1 MTRVR
6 LLLGLSLAGTAWSQ
20 QYLVSTIAG
29 GGAPPTPTAATNA
42 SIGDPPRVATDSAGN
57 LYFGSLHSVFRVDP
71 SGTLTRVAGTGRSGY
86 AGDSGPATSA
96 QFQDPDGIAIDSA
109 GSLYVADRTANV
121 IRKVSGGSITTYAGT
136 GFAGFSGDGGLAAA
150 AQLNGPTGV
159 AIDAAGNLYIADTK
173 NSAVR
178 KVAPNGVISTVAGNG
193 PAGYSG
199 DGGPATSAA
208 LDGPQGLAVDAAGN
222 LYIADSGNNRVRV
235 VAPNGTISTFAGTG
249 LATYSGDNVGGT
261 GITSS
266 SGDGGPATKSS
277 VVIPTAVAADSSG
290 NIYIAD
296 YGNSKVRVV
305 SNGMIRSIAG
315 NNSGVAPAPGGDT
328 AVSIRLN
335 GPTGVAVDSMGNVY
349 LAEGSIGSGSGLAIG
364 DFRIWQISA
373 AGVFSAAAGNGLDSY
388 SGDGGPAPVAQID
401 VPGAVAVDAAGNFYI
416 ADSLNHRV
424 RKISAAG
431 VITTVAG
438 TGVAGYSGDGGAAT
452 SAQLDGPM
460 GVAADAYGDIFIAD
474 TGNNRIRKVTAD
486 GTIYTVVGNGNAG
499 FFGDGG
505 MGPLAALHA
514 PESVAVDAAGNLYIA
529 DTGNQR
535 VRAVTQALS
544 VRTLA
549 GTGQPGLSGDG
560 GPAVNAQLSAPAA
573 VALDS
578 AGNVYIAD
586 RNNGRIRRV
595 SSAGTITSVAGSS
608 SPNGIGDGGPA
619 LAAGLAAPQGVAVDG
634 AGDLFISD
642 TGHNRVREV
651 FSNGTIVTIAGD
663 GNRGYAGDGGP
674 AAGAQFNLPLALTLN
689 AAGSI
694 YVADS
699 ANNAVRAIQ
708 PASAAPAITAIVNG
722 AGARPGAISPG
733 EVVVIYG
740 TNLGPAQLVS
750 AQLDSSGLVSKQ
762 LAGTTA
768 TFDGIPA
775 PLVYTSYSQV
785 SAVVPYGVSAG
796 SVPVVV
802 QYQGQGPAQAT
813 ATVAAASPA
822 LFTVDSSG
830 RGQAL
835 AIDQDG
841 FANTAAH
848 GAQTASVITLYA
860 TGAGQTSPAGVDGQI
875 AGAVLP
881 TPNLPVAVTI
891 GGQAASVLFASAVP
905 GSVAGIL
912 QIVVQVPTGI
922 APGPAVPVSL
932 QVGEFTS
939 QAGVTLAIAGN

>member
-6 LLLGLSLAGTAWSQ
+6 LFLGLCFAGTAWNQ

-29 GGAPPTPTAATNA
+29 GTAPPTPTAATSA
-42 SIGDPPRVATDSAGN
+42 SIGDPPRVATDSSGN
-57 LYFGSLHSVFRVDP
+57 VYFGSLHSVFRVDP

-86 AGDSGPATSA
+86 TGDGGPATSA
-96 QFQDPDGIAIDSA
+96 QLQGPDGIAVDSA
-109 GSLYVADRTANV
+109 GNLYIADRTANV
-121 IRKVSGGSITTYAGT
+121 VRKVSGDNITTYAGT
-136 GFAGFSGDGGLAAA
+136 GYAGYSGDGLAASA
-150 AQLNGPTGV
+150 AELDGPTGV
-159 AIDAAGNLYIADTK
+159 AVDAAGNLFIADTN

-178 KVAPNGVISTVAGNG
+178 KVAPNGAISTVAGNG

-199 DGGPATSAA
+199 DGGAATVAA
-208 LDGPQGLAVDAAGN
+208 LNGPQGVAVDGAGN

-235 VAPNGTISTFAGTG
+235 VSPNGTISTFAGTG
-249 LATYSGDNVGGT
+249 LATYSGDNIGGT

-277 VVIPTAVAADSSG
+277 VVIPTAVAVDSAG
-290 NIYIAD
+290 NVYIAD
-296 YGNSKVRVV
+296 YGNSKIRVV
-305 SNGMIRSIAG
+305 TNGIIRSIAG
-315 NNSGVAPAPGGDT
+315 SNNGVAPVPGET
-328 AVSIRLN
+328 AASVRLN

-364 DFRIWQISA
+364 DFRIWEISA
-373 AGVFSAAAGNGLDSY
+373 AGVFTAAAGNGLASY
-388 SGDGGPAPVAQID
+388 SGDGGPAAVAQID
-401 VPGAVAVDAAGNFYI
+401 VPGAVAVDPAGNFYI

-424 RKISAAG
+424 RKISTAG

-438 TGVAGYSGDGGAAT
+438 TGAAGYSGDGGAAT
-452 SAQLDGPM
+452 SAQLNNPM

-474 TGNNRIRKVTAD
+474 TGNNRIRKVTAS
-486 GTIYTVVGNGNAG
+486 GIIYTVAGNGNAG

-505 MGPLAALHA
+505 QGPLAALHA
-514 PESVAVDAAGNLYIA
+514 PENVAVDAAGNLYIA
-529 DTGNQR
+529 DTGNHR
-535 VRAVTQALS
+535 VRAATQTLIM
-544 VRTLA
+544 RTIA
-549 GTGQPGLSGDG
+549 GTGSAGFSGDG
-560 GPAVNAQLSAPAA
+560 GPAVNAELNSPAA

-586 RNNGRIRRV
+586 RDNGRVRV
-595 SSAGTITSVAGSS
+595 VNRAGTIATVAGSANA
-608 SPNGIGDGGPA
+608 NGIGDGA
-619 LAAGLAAPQGVAVDG
+619 SAVAAALAAPQGVAVDG
-634 AGDLFISD
+634 AGDIFVSD

-651 FSNGTIVTIAGD
+651 FANGTIVTIAGN

-674 AAGAQFNLPLALTLN
+674 AAGAQFNAPLALALDGAGN
-689 AAGSI
+689 A

-708 PASAAPAITAIVNG
+708 PASAAPSIAAIVNG
-722 AGARPGAISPG
+722 ASAVGGAISPG

-740 TNLGPAQLVS
+740 TNLGPPQLVP
-750 AQLDSSGLVSKQ
+750 AQLDPSGLVSEQ
-762 LAGTTA
+762 LGGTA
-768 TFDGIPA
+768 VTFGGIPA
-775 PLVYTSYSQV
+775 PLVYASYSQV
-785 SAVVPYGVSAG
+785 SAVVPYGVSGG

-802 QYQGQGPAQAT
+802 QYQNQAPAQAT

-835 AIDQDG
+835 AVDQDG

-848 GAQTASVITLYA
+848 GAQTASILTFYA
-860 TGAGQTSPAGVDGQI
+860 TGAGQTSPGGVDGQI

-881 TPNLPVAVTI
+881 RPILPVGVTI
-891 GGQAASVLFASAVP
+891 GGQPATVLFASAVP

-912 QIVVQVPTGI
+912 QIAVQVPTGI
-922 APGPAVPVSL
+922 ATGPAVPVSL

-939 QAGVTLAIAGN
+939 PAGVTVAIAGN

>member
-6 LLLGLSLAGTAWSQ
+6 LLLGLCLAGTAWTQ

-29 GGAPPTPTAATNA
+29 GTAPPTPTAATSA
-42 SIGDPPRVATDSAGN
+42 SIGDPARVATDSSGN
-57 LYFGSLHSVFRVDP
+57 LYFASLHCVFRVDP
-71 SGTLTRVAGTGRSGY
+71 SGTLTRLAGNGRSGY
-86 AGDSGPATSA
+86 AGDGGPATSA
-96 QFQDPDGIAIDSA
+96 QFQYPDGIAVDSA
-109 GSLYVADRTANV
+109 GNLYISDRTANV
-121 IRKVSGGSITTYAGT
+121 IRKISGGNITTYAGT
-136 GFAGFSGDGGLAAA
+136 GFAGYLGDGGQAAA
-150 AQLNGPTGV
+150 AELDGPAGV
-159 AIDAAGNLYIADTK
+159 AVDAAGNLFIADTN

-199 DGGPATSAA
+199 DGGPANAAA
-208 LDGPQGLAVDAAGN
+208 LSGPQGVAVDGAGT

-235 VAPNGTISTFAGTG
+235 VAPSGTISTFAGTG
-249 LATYSGDNVGGT
+249 LATYSGGNVGGT

-277 VVIPTAVAADSSG
+277 VVIPTDVAADAAG

-296 YGNSKVRVV
+296 YGNSKIRVV
-305 SNGMIRSIAG
+305 TGGIIRSIAG
-315 NNSGVAPAPGGDT
+315 SNSGVTPGSGET
-328 AVSIRLN
+328 AISVRLN
-335 GPTGVAVDSMGNVY
+335 GPTGVAVDSLGNVY
-349 LAEGSIGSGSGLAIG
+349 LAEGSIGSGSGLALG
-364 DFRIWQISA
+364 DFRIWEISA
-373 AGVFSAAAGNGLDSY
+373 AGVFTAAAGNGLASY
-388 SGDGGPAPVAQID
+388 SGDGGPAAVAQID
-401 VPGAVAVDAAGNFYI
+401 VPGAVAMDPAGNFYI

-424 RKISAAG
+424 RKISPSG

-438 TGVAGYSGDGGAAT
+438 TGAAGYSGDGGAAT
-452 SAQLDGPM
+452 SAQLDSPM
-460 GVAADAYGDIFIAD
+460 GVAADAYGDLFIAD
-474 TGNNRIRKVTAD
+474 TGNNRIRKVTAG
-486 GTIYTVVGNGNAG
+486 GTIFTVVGNGNAG

-505 MGPLAALHA
+505 PGPQAALHS

-535 VRAVTQALS
+535 VRAATQTLT
-544 VRTLA
+544 VRTIA
-549 GTGQPGLSGDG
+549 GTGQAGFSGDG
-560 GPAVNAQLSAPAA
+560 GPAANAELSSPAA
-573 VALDS
+573 VALD
-578 AGNVYIAD
+578 AGGNVYIAD
-586 RNNGRIRRV
+586 RDNGRIRIVNR
-595 SSAGTITSVAGSS
+595 AGTIATVAGSS
-608 SPNGIGDGGPA
+608 SANGIGDGGPA
-619 LAAGLAAPQGVAVDG
+619 ASAGLAAPQGVAVDG
-634 AGDLFISD
+634 AGDIFVSD

-651 FSNGTIVTIAGD
+651 FANGTIVTLAGN

-674 AAGAQFNLPLALTLN
+674 APGAQFNAPLALAMD
-689 AAGSI
+689 AAGNL

-708 PASAAPAITAIVNG
+708 PASAAPAISAVVNG
-722 AGARPGAISPG
+722 ASAQSGAVSPG

-750 AQLDSSGLVSKQ
+750 AQLDSSGLVSNQ
-762 LAGTTA
+762 LAGTTVS
-768 TFDGIPA
+768 FGGIAA
-775 PLVYTSYSQV
+775 PLVYVSYSQV

-796 SVPVVV
+796 SVPVQV
-802 QYQGQGPAQAT
+802 QYQGQAPAQAT

-835 AIDQDG
+835 ALNQDG

-875 AGAVLP
+875 AGAQLP
-881 TPNLPVAVTI
+881 TPVLPVGVTI
-891 GGQAASVLFASAVP
+891 GGQPAMVLNASAVP

-912 QIVVQVPTGI
+912 QIAVQVPTGI
-922 APGPAVPVSL
+922 AAGPNVPVSL
-932 QVGEFTS
+932 QVGGFS
-939 QAGVTLAIAGN
+939 SPAGVTIAIAGN